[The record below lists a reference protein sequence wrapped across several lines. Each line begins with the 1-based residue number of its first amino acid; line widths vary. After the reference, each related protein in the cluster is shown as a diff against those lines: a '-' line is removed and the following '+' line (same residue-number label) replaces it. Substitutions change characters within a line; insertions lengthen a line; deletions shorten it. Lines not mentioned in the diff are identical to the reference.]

1 MITETEIRV
10 LATKL
15 ADLDGVDDDGSSAE
29 GFALIAHLDEADFDA
44 VLNLTDDIRFD
55 RNIAEGS
62 AEAIS
67 DLINGTEALV
77 RLAHATGCP
86 DDEAILP
93 WLQEHACA
101 EEGDDGEFRFKMP
114 APRSAP

>member
-1 MITETEIRV
+1 MITQTEIEM
-10 LATKL
+10 LSTKL
-15 ADLDGVDDDGSSAE
+15 ADLDGVDDDGAFAE

-44 VLNLTDDIRFD
+44 VLSLTEDIRFD

-62 AEAIS
+62 AEALNGLIS
-67 DLINGTEALV
+67 GAEALV

-86 DDEAILP
+86 DDEPILP

-114 APRSAP
+114 APRVVP